1 MSGEVLNVYFNKE
14 QKLMVVEMNMWSP
27 TKAGEMHLVTQR
39 LDFGPEDV
47 QSLIDILQEGLSTI
61 SETEEL

>member
-1 MSGEVLNVYFNKE
+1 MSGEALNIYVNEE
-14 QKLMVVEMNMWSP
+14 QKLVVIEMNMWSP
-27 TKAGEMHLVTQR
+27 TKAGEMRLVTQR

>member
-1 MSGEVLNVYFNKE
+1 MSDEVLNIYVNKE
-14 QKLMVVEMNMWSP
+14 QKLVVVEMNMWSP
-27 TKAGEMHLVTQR
+27 TKAGEMRLVTQH

-47 QSLIDILQEGLSTI
+47 QSLIDILQEGLSII

>member
-1 MSGEVLNVYFNKE
+1 MSGEVLNVYVNKE
-14 QKLMVVEMNMWSP
+14 QKLVVVEMNMWSP
-27 TKAGEMHLVTQR
+27 TKAGEMHLVTQH

-47 QSLIDILQEGLSTI
+47 KSLIDILQEGLSTI

>member
-1 MSGEVLNVYFNKE
+1 MSGEVLNVYVNKE
-14 QKLMVVEMNMWSP
+14 QKLVVVEMNMWSP
-27 TKAGEMHLVTQR
+27 TKAGEMHLVTQH
-39 LDFGPEDV
+39 LDLGPEDV

>member
-1 MSGEVLNVYFNKE
+1 MSGEVLNVYVNKK
-14 QKLMVVEMNMWSP
+14 QKLVVFEMNMWSP

-39 LDFGPEDV
+39 LDFDPEDV

>member
-1 MSGEVLNVYFNKE
+1 MSGELLNVYVNKE
-14 QKLMVVEMNMWSP
+14 QKLVVIEMNMWSP
-27 TKAGEMHLVTQR
+27 TKAGEMHLDTQR

>member
-1 MSGEVLNVYFNKE
+1 MSDEVLNIYVNKK
-14 QKLMVVEMNMWSP
+14 QKLVVVEMNMWSP
-27 TKAGEMHLVTQR
+27 TKAGEIHLVTQR
-39 LDFGPEDV
+39 LDFGPKDV

>member
-1 MSGEVLNVYFNKE
+1 MSGEVLNVYVNKE
-14 QKLMVVEMNMWSP
+14 QKLVIIEMNMWSP

-39 LDFGPEDV
+39 LEFDSEDV